1 MRRFA
6 AGGVLMSL
14 LVVLAVAMP
23 AAAQG
28 GKAGLPDGPGD
39 HAALVALFDE
49 FRAWKAAQAG
59 DGPVDYSPAAIGARR
74 AELRAFQA
82 RLDAMGAARWD
93 RHAEVDFLAVR
104 AQMDEQ
110 DFLLHVG
117 RPWAR
122 DPGFYTDPL
131 LRIAFTGLPV
141 EGAERERLER
151 RLAAIPELLAGAR
164 RTLDAAVGVYA
175 DFAIHNLTRS
185 DGVNLRHPWR
195 EVPPAGILGWYDDL
209 LERARAGQPDL
220 VGDIETARAAI
231 AGFHAWLVDNRPRM
245 TAPAGVGKR
254 LLDWYLARVKYMPW
268 TSDDILLLAERERE
282 RLQAFHALERHRNRD
297 LPELD
302 LPANREDYH
311 RRMAQMDA
319 EVRAFLEEEDFV
331 TVPDHIPAD
340 WQEMGYNAVWL
351 ERAGGP
357 NFWEQILYRDPNPDH
372 WHAVIP
378 GHRFDGRMAARIDHP
393 IRAHIAD
400 GGRSEGWALYVEEA
414 PLQLGF
420 YERTGRARARE
431 LIYIFGIFR
440 AVRTIADVR
449 MQRRE
454 WSAADAA
461 DYWKQWTPYLDDDV
475 ARVDAEIYL
484 RRPPGYGLGYTMGS
498 FQVYKLL
505 GDRRHQLGEAFDL
518 RAFHDWLMTA
528 GRLPVALLRY
538 DLTGLDDEIAD
549 LRRRRPL
556 AEVLAGE

>member
-1 MRRFA
+1 MHRFRPER
-6 AGGVLMSL
+6 VLPILLAL
-14 LVVLAVAMP
+14 LVVAMP
-23 AAAQG
+23 AAAQS

-39 HAALVALFDE
+39 PAALVALFDE
-49 FRAWKAAQAG
+49 FRAWKAAQSG
-59 DGPVDYSPAAIGARR
+59 GGPVDYSPAAIVRR
-74 AELRAFQA
+74 QAELGAFQA
-82 RLDAMGAARWD
+82 RLGAMGAARRD
-93 RHAEVDFLAVR
+93 RHQEVDFLAVR

-110 DFLLHVG
+110 DFLLRVG

-131 LRIAFTGLPV
+131 LRIAFTELPV
-141 EGAERERLER
+141 AGAERERLDS
-151 RLAAIPELLAGAR
+151 RLAAVPSTLEAARDTLSEVAGA
-164 RTLDAAVGVYA
+164 YA

-195 EVPPAGILGWYDDL
+195 AVPPAGIIGWYDDL
-209 LERARAGQPDL
+209 LDRARAGQPEL
-220 VGDIETARAAI
+220 VGAIEAARAAI
-231 AGFHAWLVDNRPRM
+231 VDFHAWLLDNRPRM
-245 TAPAGVGKR
+245 TAPAGVGKT
-254 LLDWYLARVKYMPW
+254 LLDWYLTQVKYMPW
-268 TSDDILLLAERERE
+268 TSDEIVLLAERERE
-282 RLQAFHALERHRNRD
+282 RLQAFYTLERHRNRD

-319 EVRAFLEEEDFV
+319 EVRAFLEEEAFV
-331 TVPDHIPAD
+331 TIPDHIPAD

-378 GHRFDGRMAARIDHP
+378 GHRFDGRMAATIDHP

-454 WSAADAA
+454 WSAEAAA
-461 DYWKQWTPYLDDDV
+461 DYWKTWTPYLDDDV

-505 GDRRHQLGEAFDL
+505 GDRRHQLGEDFDL
-518 RAFHDWLMTA
+518 QAFHDWLMTA

-538 DLTGLDDEIAD
+538 DLTGLDDEIAGM
-549 LRRRRPL
+549 RRWRPL